1 MMKMPC
7 QDLANV
13 KIQQCP
19 AFKLFDLVGFDN
31 REEDNARLI
40 RNC

>member
-13 KIQQCP
+13 KIYKCP
-19 AFKLFDLVGFDN
+19 VFKLFDLVEFDN
-31 REEDNARLI
+31 RDKDDARLI